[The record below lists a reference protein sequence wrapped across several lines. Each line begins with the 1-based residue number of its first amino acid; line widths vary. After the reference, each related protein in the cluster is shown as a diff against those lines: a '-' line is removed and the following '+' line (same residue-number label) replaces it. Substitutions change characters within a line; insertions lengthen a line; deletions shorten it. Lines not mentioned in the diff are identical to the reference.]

1 VLRCSGSS
9 KTQAAAVAK
18 KKKKQKRCSGT
29 AVCCKFCLKKLEDC
43 FSFFLQLDKKKC
55 QLLVSFIAPAV
66 LAIQTSCCS
75 GALQLAAVGL
85 KMTALQRILK
95 PCALQHVPIR
105 VDSLFPKT
113 PVITPNKTNH
123 SARTHIRRYPL

>member
-1 VLRCSGSS
+1 
-9 KTQAAAVAK
+9 
-18 KKKKQKRCSGT
+18 
-29 AVCCKFCLKKLEDC
+29 LKKLEDC

-95 PCALQHVPIR
+95 PCA
-105 VDSLFPKT
+105 
-113 PVITPNKTNH
+113 
-123 SARTHIRRYPL
+123 SALRAAARAHPCRLPLS